1 MADGSSPPGTLYG
14 LGVGPGDPE
23 LITLKALNLL
33 RACPVVFYPAPEHGE
48 SRARAIAA
56 PHLPGGQT
64 EFAIRMPLDPAR
76 FPSEEVYDRAA
87 REAAAHLDAGRDVA
101 VLCEGDPF
109 FYGSFIY
116 LFARL
121 AGRHRVEVVPGVS
134 SLLACPAALGS
145 PLAARD
151 DTLVV
156 VPATLPEETLLDRL
170 AGVDAAAIVKVGRH
184 VGKVRRVLDRLGLL
198 AQARYIEH
206 ATMADQRI
214 CPLAEAGDSA
224 PYFSMVVVH
233 DRGEAWR

>member
-1 MADGSSPPGTLYG
+1 M
-14 LGVGPGDPE
+14 
-23 LITLKALNLL
+23 
-33 RACPVVFYPAPEHGE
+33 
-48 SRARAIAA
+48 
-56 PHLPGGQT
+56 
-64 EFAIRMPLDPAR
+64 
-76 FPSEEVYDRAA
+76 
-87 REAAAHLDAGRDVA
+87 
-101 VLCEGDPF
+101 
-109 FYGSFIY
+109 
-116 LFARL
+116 
-121 AGRHRVEVVPGVS
+121 VPGVS

-170 AGVDAAAIVKVGRH
+170 AGMDAAAIVKVGRH

-233 DRGEAWR
+233 HRGEAWR